1 MKFTL
6 HEIKLWF
13 NVDFSEAK
21 SYIFL
26 PNKVNVITGNATT
39 GKSSFWSI
47 IDYCLLSGKVNLPNT
62 IYDKALWFGMRFT
75 INDKEI
81 SIIRKSPE
89 KGAPSSE
96 IIFNEGDF
104 PDKFDIK
111 TPIEEV
117 KTFLDNEFGITDAL
131 RFPYGNEFGKV
142 SLNISYRHFLLFNA
156 LTETIIGAPETYFDT
171 TFFGK
176 EEYEKALSHIF
187 DLVIGV
193 NDLEN
198 LKAIERLKEIENE
211 LKKIQSQNKSNETK
225 KKNFGTSVYSLLDK
239 CKEYNFIEY
248 DHFIDTPEKALA
260 IIQEV
265 IENIKKNA
273 MNSSLFLELD
283 ILNKNRG
290 KIQGQINAVT
300 QYQREY
306 DQYRKNLNK
315 TADSLQPIE
324 FLNKNLSDQLVNSY
338 ETKFFLDSLETSLK
352 NIKSSLTKK
361 VTEPVKVDGDI
372 KELKDQLKNISD
384 KIDELT
390 KIQKNYLAEG
400 EKFIV
405 LGEIKNAY
413 EQLQKREITKPIDVI
428 KLNRLTEEKERLS
441 KVPAETS
448 QIKYTMRTLLNDSIQ
463 RNFDLLKSLPA
474 YQNSKLDFNTEKMIL
489 QLTPK
494 GQLFPLDNV
503 GSKSNYMFMHLCV
516 YLGLHEHMINLQQNH
531 VPPFLFI
538 DQPSIPYY
546 ANANDNEKGNDDKSK
561 LIDAF
566 TLLNSFIE
574 YINKTK
580 KQSFQIFMVEH
591 ASKEYWLENDLSYF
605 HTVDEFIDG
614 KGLIPQNIYN
624 N

>member
-13 NVDFSEAK
+13 KDDFSESK
-21 SYIFL
+21 SYEFL

-62 IYDKALWFGMRFT
+62 IYEKALWFGIRFT

-81 SIIRKSPE
+81 SIIRKAPE
-89 KGAPSSE
+89 KGAPASDL
-96 IIFNEGDF
+96 IFQEGGFSDNF
-104 PDKFDIK
+104 EVK
-111 TPIEEV
+111 TPIEQV
-117 KTFLDNEFGITDAL
+117 KTFLDSEFGITDAL
-131 RFPYGNEFGKV
+131 RFPYGNEFGK
-142 SLNISYRHFLLFNA
+142 SPLNISYRHFLLFNA
-156 LTETIIGAPETYFDT
+156 LTETVIGAPETYFDT
-171 TFFGK
+171 IFFGK
-176 EEYEKALSHIF
+176 EEYENALSHIF

-225 KKNFGTSVYSLLDK
+225 EKNFGVNVNKVLDK
-239 CKEYNFIEY
+239 CKEYNFVEY
-248 DHFIDTPEKALA
+248 DHYSETTEEALVT
-260 IIQEV
+260 IQEV
-265 IENIKKNA
+265 IENTKQKA
-273 MNSSLFLELD
+273 LNSNLFLELD
-283 ILNKNRG
+283 ILNKDRSR
-290 KIQGQINAVT
+290 IQGQINTVT

-306 DQYRKNLNK
+306 DLYRRNLNK
-315 TADSLQPIE
+315 SADSLQPIE

-338 ETKFFLDSLETSLK
+338 ETKIFLDSLEMSLR

-361 VTEPVKVDGDI
+361 VTEPVKVDGDV
-372 KELKDQLKNISD
+372 KELKDQLKSIND
-384 KIDELT
+384 KIDDLT

-400 EKFIV
+400 QKFIV

-413 EQLQKREITKPIDVI
+413 EQLLKREVAKPIDAV
-428 KLNRLTEEKERLS
+428 KFNRLTEEKERLS

-448 QIKYTMRTLLNDSIQ
+448 QIKYTMRTFLNECIQ

-474 YQNSKLDFNTEKMIL
+474 YKDSKLDFNTEKMIL
-489 QLTPK
+489 QLIPK

-516 YLGLHEHMINLQQNH
+516 YLGLHEHMINIQQVH
-531 VPPFLFI
+531 VPQFLFI

-546 ANANDNEKGNDDKSK
+546 ASDNEKGNDDKTK
-561 LIDAF
+561 LLDAF

-574 YINKTK
+574 YINKSK

-591 ASKEYWLENDLSYF
+591 ASKDYWLDNNLTYF
-605 HTVDEFIDG
+605 HTVDEFYNG
-614 KGLIPQNIYN
+614 NGLIPQNIYN